1 MQKVSKELLDRV
13 RTKKHVIPKV
23 APPSLEATSVTG
35 NSYIYSLMVARE
47 ALLIKALG
55 TSLATS
61 EKNGGLFEV
70 WMKSESDNIQALATY
85 ASTDCV
91 LF

>member
-1 MQKVSKELLDRV
+1 
-13 RTKKHVIPKV
+13 
-23 APPSLEATSVTG
+23 
-35 NSYIYSLMVARE
+35 MVARE